1 MEHYSSRAGEQEGQP
16 LSYSHNMGQR
26 ALSPPSTGR
35 ADARERPCIDQTL
48 IMATPSLN
56 NSMTMRASSPPGTGG
71 EGRAPRAF
79 SPPGTGGRS
88 TTRAF
93 SPSGTEGENVAHT
106 RANPTG
112 SVAPRWRARILK
124 GYRSK

>member
-71 EGRAPRAF
+71 EGRAPRAHDRG
-79 SPPGTGGRS
+79 P
-88 TTRAF
+88 A
-93 SPSGTEGENVAHT
+93 
-106 RANPTG
+106 
-112 SVAPRWRARILK
+112 APRGGDEPQADLRPLRCEVEELA
-124 GYRSK
+124 